1 MRIMLIKFNF
11 KNFKSFKNENCLDM
25 EATSIKEH
33 DYNTINI
40 KDKKYLK
47 VAAIYGANASG
58 KTNVLEAFEFMKE
71 KLMISDDT
79 NMNDSEIDGYY
90 NFSFDAKTK
99 NEPIALEV
107 TFLGENQK
115 IYQYGFEIKNK
126 NIVSEWLYVKKVNKV
141 TPIFDRDENKVK
153 FNKSYKAKVNKF
165 DVDSKSLFLSLYRK
179 IEKDNEDFKSVY
191 NWFLNSYYLDLGNPK
206 FENKI
211 NRLISSR
218 IIDDKEYRK
227 RLVEFIKVF
236 DLGIDDI
243 DVKIKDVRNLDNNPH
258 SQIELKAVHKNENGE
273 KTLLPFYLESKGTL
287 KMFYLYN
294 FIINALE
301 YGSCL
306 FIDELDAKLHPL
318 LTRYIINLFHDK
330 EKNIGNGQLIYSTHD
345 ITNLNKETFRR
356 DEIWFTEKDKYGIS
370 ELFSLSDYKID
381 NVKVRNDATY
391 NKDYITGRYGAIP
404 VFEEFNINIHEK
416 Q

>member
-1 MRIMLIKFNF
+1 MLMKFNF

-25 EATSIKEH
+25 ESATIKEH
-33 DYNTINI
+33 EYNTINI

-58 KTNVLEAFEFMKE
+58 KTNVLEAFEYMKRT
-71 KLMISDDT
+71 LMVSDDT
-79 NMNDSEIDGYY
+79 NMNESEIDNYY
-90 NFSFDAKTK
+90 NFSFDEKSK
-99 NEPIALEV
+99 NEPTALEI
-107 TFLGENQK
+107 TFLAQNSK
-115 IYQYGFEIKNK
+115 TYQYGFEIKNK
-126 NIVSEWLYVKKVNKV
+126 NIVSEWLYIKKTNKV

-153 FNKSYKAKVNKF
+153 FNKTYKAKINKF

-211 NRLISSR
+211 NRLISSKLV
-218 IIDDKEYRK
+218 DDEEYRK

-243 DVKIKDVRNLDNNPH
+243 DVKIKDVRSLENNIP

-273 KTLLPFYLESKGTL
+273 KILLPFYLESKGTL

-294 FIINALE
+294 FIMDALE
-301 YGSCL
+301 DGSCL

-330 EKNIGNGQLIYSTHD
+330 EKNTGNGQLIYSTHD

-356 DEIWFTEKDKYGIS
+356 DEIWFTEKDKYGVS

-381 NVKVRNDATY
+381 NTKVRNDATY
-391 NKDYITGRYGAIP
+391 NKDYLTGRYGAIP
-404 VFEEFNINIHEK
+404 VFEEFNVNAYEE
-416 Q
+416 

>member
-1 MRIMLIKFNF
+1 MLIKFNF

-25 EATSIKEH
+25 EAASIKEH
-33 DYNTINI
+33 EYNTIDI

-71 KLMISDDT
+71 KLMVSDDT
-79 NMNDSEIDGYY
+79 NMNSNEIDNYY
-90 NFSFDAKTK
+90 SFSFDAKTK

-107 TFLGENQK
+107 TFLAENK
-115 IYQYGFEIKNK
+115 KMYQYGFEIRNK
-126 NIVSEWLYVKKVNKV
+126 DIVSEWLYCKKINKV

-153 FNKSYKAKVNKF
+153 FNRNYKAKVNKF

-191 NWFLNSYYLDLGNPK
+191 DWFLNSYYLDLGNPK

-211 NRLISSR
+211 NRLISLK
-218 IIDDKEYRK
+218 ILDDKEYRK
-227 RLVEFIKVF
+227 RLIEFIKVF

-243 DVKIKDVRNLDNNPH
+243 DVKIKDARSLENNTL
-258 SQIELKAVHKNENGE
+258 SQIELNAIHKNENGE
-273 KTLLPFYLESKGTL
+273 KALLPFYLESKGTL

-294 FIINALE
+294 FIMSALE
-301 YGSCL
+301 DGSRL

-318 LTRYIINLFHDK
+318 LTRYIINLVHDK
-330 EKNIGNGQLIYSTHD
+330 EKNTGNGQLIYSTHD

-381 NVKVRNDATY
+381 NTKIRNDATY
-391 NKDYITGRYGAIP
+391 NKDYLTGRYGAIP
-404 VFEEFNINIHEK
+404 VFEEFNIDTYEK
-416 Q
+416 

>member
-1 MRIMLIKFNF
+1 MLMKFNF

-25 EATSIKEH
+25 EAATIKEH
-33 DYNTINI
+33 EYNTIDI

-58 KTNVLEAFEFMKE
+58 KTNVLEAFEYMQRT
-71 KLMISDDT
+71 LMVSDDT
-79 NMNDSEIDGYY
+79 NMNESEIDNYY
-90 NFSFDAKTK
+90 NFSFDEKST
-99 NEPIALEV
+99 NEPTALEI
-107 TFLGENQK
+107 TFLAQNSK
-115 IYQYGFEIKNK
+115 TYQYGFEIKNK
-126 NIVSEWLYVKKVNKV
+126 NIVSEWLYVKKTNKV

-153 FNKSYKAKVNKF
+153 FNKTYKAKINKF

-191 NWFLNSYYLDLGNPK
+191 DWFLNSYYLDLGNPK

-211 NRLISSR
+211 NRLISSKLV
-218 IIDDKEYRK
+218 DDTEYRK
-227 RLVEFIKVF
+227 KLVEFIKVF

-243 DVKIKDVRNLDNNPH
+243 DVKIKDVRSLENNLP
-258 SQIELKAVHKNENGE
+258 SQIELKAVHKNENEE
-273 KTLLPFYLESKGTL
+273 KILLPFYLESKGTL

-294 FIINALE
+294 FIMDALE
-301 YGSCL
+301 DGSCL

-330 EKNIGNGQLIYSTHD
+330 EKNTGNGQLIYSTHD

-356 DEIWFTEKDKYGIS
+356 DEIWFTEKDKYGVS

-381 NVKVRNDATY
+381 NTKVRNDATY
-391 NKDYITGRYGAIP
+391 NKDYLTGRYGAIP
-404 VFEEFNINIHEK
+404 VFEEFNVKAYEE
-416 Q
+416 

>member
-1 MRIMLIKFNF
+1 MLMKFNF

-25 EATSIKEH
+25 EAATIKEH
-33 DYNTINI
+33 EYNTIDI

-58 KTNVLEAFEFMKE
+58 KTNVLEAFEYMQRT
-71 KLMISDDT
+71 LMVSDDT
-79 NMNDSEIDGYY
+79 NMNESEIDNYY
-90 NFSFDAKTK
+90 NFSFDEKSK
-99 NEPIALEV
+99 NEPTALEI
-107 TFLGENQK
+107 TFLAQNSK
-115 IYQYGFEIKNK
+115 TYQYGFEIKNK
-126 NIVSEWLYVKKVNKV
+126 NIVSEWLYVKKTNKV

-153 FNKSYKAKVNKF
+153 FNKTYKAKINKF

-191 NWFLNSYYLDLGNPK
+191 DWFLNSYYLDLGNPK

-211 NRLISSR
+211 NRLISSKLV
-218 IIDDKEYRK
+218 DDTEYRK
-227 RLVEFIKVF
+227 KLVEFIKVF

-243 DVKIKDVRNLDNNPH
+243 DVKIKDVRSLENNLP
-258 SQIELKAVHKNENGE
+258 SQIELKAVHKNENEE
-273 KTLLPFYLESKGTL
+273 KILLPFYLESKGTL

-294 FIINALE
+294 FIMDALE
-301 YGSCL
+301 DGSCL

-330 EKNIGNGQLIYSTHD
+330 EKNTGNGQLIYSTHD

-356 DEIWFTEKDKYGIS
+356 DEIWFTEKDKYGVS
-370 ELFSLSDYKID
+370 ELFSLSDYKI
-381 NVKVRNDATY
+381 NNTKVRNDATY
-391 NKDYITGRYGAIP
+391 NKDYLTGRYGAIP
-404 VFEEFNINIHEK
+404 VFEEFNVKAYEE
-416 Q
+416 

>member
-1 MRIMLIKFNF
+1 MLIKFNF
-11 KNFKSFKNENCLDM
+11 RNFKSFKNENCLDM
-25 EATSIKEH
+25 EAATIKEH
-33 DYNTINI
+33 DYNTIDI

-58 KTNVLEAFEFMKE
+58 KTNVLEAFEYMKRT
-71 KLMISDDT
+71 LMVSDDT
-79 NMNDSEIDGYY
+79 NMNESEIENYY
-90 NFSFDAKTK
+90 NFSFDEKTK
-99 NEPIALEV
+99 NEPIALEII
-107 TFLGENQK
+107 FLAKNEK
-115 IYQYGFEIKNK
+115 MYQYGFEIKNK

-153 FNKSYKAKVNKF
+153 FNKTYKAKINKF

-191 NWFLNSYYLDLGNPK
+191 DWFLNSYYLDLGDPK
-206 FENKI
+206 FENMI

-218 IIDDKEYRK
+218 LVDDTEYRK

-243 DVKIKDVRNLDNNPH
+243 DVKIKDVRSLENNTH
-258 SQIELKAVHKNENGE
+258 SQIELKAVHKNEHGE

-294 FIINALE
+294 FIMDALE
-301 YGSCL
+301 DGSCL

-330 EKNIGNGQLIYSTHD
+330 EKNTGNGQLIYSTHD

-356 DEIWFTEKDKYGIS
+356 DEIWFTEKDNFGVS

-381 NVKVRNDATY
+381 NTKVRNDATY
-391 NKDYITGRYGAIP
+391 NKDYLTGRYGAIP
-404 VFEEFNINIHEK
+404 VFEEFNVKAHEE
-416 Q
+416 

>member
-33 DYNTINI
+33 EYNTINI

-79 NMNDSEIDGYY
+79 NMNDSEIDDYY

-243 DVKIKDVRNLDNNPH
+243 DVKIKDVRNLDNNTN
-258 SQIELKAVHKNENGE
+258 SQIELKAIHKNENGE

-301 YGSCL
+301 YGSRL

-330 EKNIGNGQLIYSTHD
+330 EKNTGNGQLIYSTHD

>member
-1 MRIMLIKFNF
+1 MLMKFNF

-25 EATSIKEH
+25 EAATIKEH
-33 DYNTINI
+33 EYNTIDI

-58 KTNVLEAFEFMKE
+58 KTNVLEAFEYMQRT
-71 KLMISDDT
+71 LMVSDDT
-79 NMNDSEIDGYY
+79 NMNESEIDNYY
-90 NFSFDAKTK
+90 NFSFDEKSK
-99 NEPIALEV
+99 NEPTALEI
-107 TFLGENQK
+107 TFLAKNSK
-115 IYQYGFEIKNK
+115 TYQYGFEIKNK
-126 NIVSEWLYVKKVNKV
+126 NIVSEWLYVKKTNKV
-141 TPIFDRDENKVK
+141 APIFDRDENKVK
-153 FNKSYKAKVNKF
+153 FNKTYKAKINKF

-191 NWFLNSYYLDLGNPK
+191 DWFLNSYYLDLGNPK
-206 FENKI
+206 FENRI

-218 IIDDKEYRK
+218 LVDDKEYRK

-243 DVKIKDVRNLDNNPH
+243 DVKIKDVRSLENNIP

-273 KTLLPFYLESKGTL
+273 KILLPFYLESKGTL

-294 FIINALE
+294 FIMDALE
-301 YGSCL
+301 DGSCL

-330 EKNIGNGQLIYSTHD
+330 EKNTGNGQLIYSTHD

-356 DEIWFTEKDKYGIS
+356 DEIWFTEKDKYGVS

-381 NVKVRNDATY
+381 NTKVRNDATY
-391 NKDYITGRYGAIP
+391 NKDYLTGRYGAIP
-404 VFEEFNINIHEK
+404 VFEEFNIKAYEE
-416 Q
+416 

>member
-33 DYNTINI
+33 EYNTINI

-79 NMNDSEIDGYY
+79 NMNDSEIDDYY

-243 DVKIKDVRNLDNNPH
+243 DVKIKDVRNLDNNTN
-258 SQIELKAVHKNENGE
+258 SQIELKAIHKNENGE

-330 EKNIGNGQLIYSTHD
+330 EKNTGNGQLIYSTHD

>member
-1 MRIMLIKFNF
+1 MLIKFNF

-25 EATSIKEH
+25 EAASIKEH
-33 DYNTINI
+33 EYNTINI

-58 KTNVLEAFEFMKE
+58 KTNVLEAFKFMKE

-79 NMNDSEIDGYY
+79 NMNSSEIDNYY
-90 NFSFDAKTK
+90 NFSFDEKTR

-107 TFLGENQK
+107 TFLAENQK

-126 NIVSEWLYVKKVNKV
+126 VIVSEWLYVKKVNKSI
-141 TPIFDRDENKVK
+141 PIFDRDENKVK
-153 FNKSYKAKVNKF
+153 FNKSYKAKINKF
-165 DVDSKSLFLSLYRK
+165 DVDSNSLFLSLYRK

-191 NWFLNSYYLDLGNPK
+191 DWFLNSYYLDLGNPK
-206 FENKI
+206 FENRI
-211 NRLISSR
+211 NHLISSK
-218 IIDDKEYRK
+218 IINDKEYKK

-243 DVKIKDVRNLDNNPH
+243 EVKTRDIKDINNGVL
-258 SQIELKAVHKNENGE
+258 SRIELKAVHKNENGE
-273 KTLLPFYLESKGTL
+273 KTFLPFSLESKGTL

-294 FIINALE
+294 FIMEALE
-301 YGSCL
+301 DGSRL

-330 EKNIGNGQLIYSTHD
+330 EKNIGNGQLIYTTHD

-356 DEIWFTEKDKYGIS
+356 DEIWFTEKDNYGVS

-381 NVKVRNDATY
+381 NTKVRNDATY

-404 VFEEFNINIHEK
+404 VFEEFNIATNEK
-416 Q
+416 S